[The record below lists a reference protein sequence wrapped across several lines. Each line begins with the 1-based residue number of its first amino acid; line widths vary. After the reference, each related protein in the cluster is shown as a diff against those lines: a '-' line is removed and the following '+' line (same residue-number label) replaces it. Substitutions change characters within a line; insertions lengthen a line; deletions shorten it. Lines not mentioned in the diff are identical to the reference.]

1 VTATSDRPVARIAR
15 AAVVPGHDGSAEL
28 FVEIEYPSGGRASLS
43 LNAEVALAAADQ
55 AGVADLGQLVGMP
68 WHVLVGGLDGAR
80 RLTKGD

>member
-1 VTATSDRPVARIAR
+1 VTATSDPPVARIAR

-43 LNAEVALAAADQ
+43 LNADVALAAADQ
-55 AGVADLGQLVGMP
+55 AGVADVDQLVGLP
-68 WHVLVGGLDGAR
+68 WHILVGGADGAR